1 MKITFK
7 KVLLT
12 GLFTAVAVTSLAAA
26 PKTKMSKDDKALF
39 KQLDKKWGK
48 EPEFIDPKTNK
59 PYDFGGMEVIV
70 ADWWSDPVDANNKP
84 AKTKI
89 EEDRRNWHKYLG
101 MKYNF
106 KVIERGIGSWNTHPQ
121 TVANYC
127 VLGGDENY
135 VFTIDTRSVTT
146 GLKSR
151 LFYDMAKNTD
161 IDWNQ
166 RKYDAATKKLMTKK
180 GAMYGCRPMAPE
192 PRTGLFFNKRLLS
205 EANVDP
211 ESIYDMQRDG
221 TWTWENFEK
230 VLKKITRDIDND
242 GVIDVW
248 GMANHNTEVCHV
260 ILESNGGS
268 VIKYDENDKM
278 VNNIESEASI
288 EAMTWGHKMQSLY
301 EMPQPEGS
309 EWNWMYAAFMNG
321 KVAFLADQEYHAQN
335 NGQFSGMTDDWG
347 FVCFPLGPKGD
358 GKYRT
363 LHNDNMYVIPS
374 CYDDERAAKIAKAFD
389 FWTDDTPGYDGPESW
404 KESFYSC
411 FRDDRAVDETLY
423 LMRSEPNPRYDTL
436 IPGIN
441 YMGDV
446 IWVTYPGAVTP
457 QQAYEDTKNVWAG
470 LLDDAN
476 R

>member
-1 MKITFK
+1 MKKSLSKI
-7 KVLLT
+7 LMA
-12 GLFTAVAVTSLAAA
+12 GLFSAVAISSVFAA
-26 PKTKMSKDDKALF
+26 PKTKMTKEEKALY
-39 KQLDKKWGK
+39 KQLDKKWSK
-48 EPEFIDPKTNK
+48 EPEFIDPKTGK
-59 PYDFGGMEVIV
+59 LYDFGGMEVIV

-151 LFYDMAKNTD
+151 LFYDMSKNTD
-161 IDWNQ
+161 VDWNQ

-205 EANVDP
+205 EANIDP
-211 ESIYDMQRDG
+211 ESIYDMQKAG
-221 TWTWENFEK
+221 TWTWDNFEK
-230 VLKKITRDIDND
+230 VLKQITRDIDND

-268 VIKYDENDKM
+268 VIKYDENDKLT
-278 VNNIESEASI
+278 NNIESEASI

-321 KVAFLADQEYHAQN
+321 QAAFMAEQEYFVDTLAEMQ
-335 NGQFSGMTDDWG
+335 DDWG
-347 FVCFPLGPKGD
+347 FVVFPKGPRAKD
-358 GKYRT
+358 YMCV
-363 LHNDNMYVIPS
+363 NIDNIYVVPAV
-374 CYDDERAAKIAKAFD
+374 YGDERAGKITKIYD
-389 FWTDDTPGYDGPESW
+389 IYMTECPGYNSGDDW
-404 KESFYSC
+404 KEDFYAR
-411 FRDDRAVDETLY
+411 FRDERAVDETLAI
-423 LMRSEPNPRYDTL
+423 MRTHGSTLLSKLVPGLEP
-436 IPGIN
+436 
-441 YMGDV
+441 GDV
-446 IWVTYPGAVTP
+446 FWTVYPGWETMQEACDKVRNSWN
-457 QQAYEDTKNVWAG
+457 ALIKE
-470 LLDDAN
+470 AN
-476 R
+476 N